1 MDKLT
6 APLVLEKYAQGE
18 RDFRHLNLRGQSF
31 KGQNLAGA
39 DFSGCDIRSAN
50 FSRTNLTGAKFVGAK
65 AGLQKRWAI
74 ALTLISLLLLGLS
87 GLFSFFN
94 SVMINLPFSQDFE
107 ASNIEKIIFIAVFL
121 IFYITFLTIATR
133 YGLLVGLGAGLLVLT
148 GVFAVAFAVAFARAG
163 AGAFAVAVAL
173 AVAIAGAFAVAVAVA
188 FAVAIAGAF
197 AVGGA
202 FAGAVAFAF
211 AVAGAVAFAFAVAG
225 AVAFAFAVAGAV
237 AFAFV
242 LFSSYF
248 AWRSLKG
255 DSRDPWIRNVAIVFA
270 AIGGTN
276 FYQANLTDAD
286 FTKATLKSTSF
297 RKAILIRT
305 CWQETKKLDF
315 ARLGNSILAQAQI
328 RELLVTGNGE
338 NKSYQEA
345 NLRGANLTGANL
357 HHANLKLADLS
368 QSTLANANLEW
379 TNLTEV
385 NAIDANFRVAS
396 MTGACLEGWNIESST
411 NLDRVDCGFVYL
423 LEYPKP
429 GTDDR
434 ERRPS
439 SGEFAPGEFTKLF
452 QEVLNTVD
460 LIFRDG
466 VDWQAFIQA
475 FDQVRVESESAEL
488 AIQSIENKGDG
499 VFVIRVNVSEDANK
513 ETIHRELMEN
523 YERELKILEARYGEK
538 LKAKANEIAQYH
550 KENANLWELVKLG
563 ASRPINV
570 EATAMANKESGN
582 IEVHGNVGNLG
593 NEGRIDNSVIVTQHN
608 YGEGQN
614 LTEAAREIKQLLEQ
628 LSQTYPTNTLVEQA
642 VVGEKAIEE
651 IENNPSLKQRTI
663 AALKASSIEAF
674 VQLIHHPVINVMRSS
689 FEAWQKGE

>member
-6 APLVLEKYAQGE
+6 APLVLKEYAEGE
-18 RDFRHLNLRGQSF
+18 RDFCHLNLRGESF

-74 ALTLISLLLLGLS
+74 ALTLISLLLSGLS

-163 AGAFAVAVAL
+163 AGAFAVAVAI

-188 FAVAIAGAF
+188 VAVAIAGAF
-197 AVGGA
+197 A
-202 FAGAVAFAF
+202 FAVAVAF
-211 AVAGAVAFAFAVAG
+211 
-225 AVAFAFAVAGAV
+225 AFAFAVAGAV

-538 LKAKANEIAQYH
+538 LKAKANEIAIYRQ
-550 KENANLWELVKLG
+550 ENANLWKLAKLG

-570 EATAMANKESGN
+570 EATAMANKESTN
-582 IEVHGNVGNLG
+582 IQIHGNVGNLG
-593 NEGRIDNSVIVTQHN
+593 DEGRINNSVIGTQHN
-608 YGEGQN
+608 YGDGQN
-614 LTEAAREIKQLLEQ
+614 LTEAAGSIQQLLEQ

-642 VVGEKAIEE
+642 VVGTKAIEE

-663 AALKASSIEAF
+663 AALKATSIEAF
-674 VQLIHHPVINVMRSS
+674 VELIDNPVINVMRSDL
-689 FEAWQKGE
+689 EAWHKGE

>member
-6 APLVLEKYAQGE
+6 APLVLKKYAQGE
-18 RDFRHLNLRGQSF
+18 RDFRHLNLRGESF
-31 KGQNLAGA
+31 KRQNLAGA

-87 GLFSFFN
+87 GLFSFLN
-94 SVMINLPFSQDFE
+94 SVLINRLFSQDFE
-107 ASNIEKIIFIAVFL
+107 VSNIERIISIAVFL
-121 IFYITFLTIATR
+121 IFYFTFFTIATR
-133 YGLLVGLGAGLLVLT
+133 YGLLVGLGAGVLILA
-148 GVFAVAFAVAFARAG
+148 GGFAVAGVVVAAVTGF
-163 AGAFAVAVAL
+163 VAVTISL
-173 AVAIAGAFAVAVAVA
+173 AVAVAVA
-188 FAVAIAGAF
+188 FAFAGAVAVALAIAVAGAF
-197 AVGGA
+197 AVA
-202 FAGAVAFAF
+202 LARALAVAMVIVLALALAEAETV
-211 AVAGAVAFAFAVAG
+211 AVAIAIAL
-225 AVAFAFAVAGAV
+225 
-237 AFAFV
+237 V
-242 LFSSYF
+242 LFSGYL

-429 GTDDR
+429 KTDDR

-523 YERELKILEARYGEK
+523 YERELKILEARYGER
-538 LKAKANEIAQYH
+538 LNAKDKEIAIYRQ
-550 KENANLWELVKLG
+550 ENANLWELVKLG
-563 ASRPINV
+563 ANRPINV
-570 EATAMANKESGN
+570 EATAMAKKESGN

-593 NEGRIDNSVIVTQHN
+593 NEGRIDNSVIGTQHN
-608 YGEGQN
+608 YGDRQN